1 MFLQFIVPYFTANFP
16 DFTAKQYYVLPKS
29 GYLYMG
35 ECIVIQ
41 HNSEKL
47 AQHFVDQKWVSADDY
62 EWCVYVI
69 EKKMYHYGYIFVLL
83 MISYLIGSFCNTIVF
98 LSVFC
103 GLRRRIGGWHAPTPF
118 ICMCLSVL
126 IILSVSL
133 ILEPAIV
140 KFLPSELVF
149 KYNILAVTITF
160 IMEPLYPPC
169 IHFEKKEIVANNKK
183 KNTILLFVI
192 IEDVIFVCFNQ
203 REFLSCSLLGIL
215 FTLILVLAEKIKQ
228 KGEEDEG

>member
-83 MISYLIGSFCNTIVF
+83 MISYLIGSFCNTDVDNF
-98 LSVFC
+98 ATMLYN
-103 GLRRRIGGWHAPTPF
+103 
-118 ICMCLSVL
+118 
-126 IILSVSL
+126 
-133 ILEPAIV
+133 IV
-140 KFLPSELVF
+140 KTVF
-149 KYNILAVTITF
+149 NR
-160 IMEPLYPPC
+160 
-169 IHFEKKEIVANNKK
+169 KEVK
-183 KNTILLFVI
+183 T
-192 IEDVIFVCFNQ
+192 
-203 REFLSCSLLGIL
+203 
-215 FTLILVLAEKIKQ
+215 
-228 KGEEDEG
+228 